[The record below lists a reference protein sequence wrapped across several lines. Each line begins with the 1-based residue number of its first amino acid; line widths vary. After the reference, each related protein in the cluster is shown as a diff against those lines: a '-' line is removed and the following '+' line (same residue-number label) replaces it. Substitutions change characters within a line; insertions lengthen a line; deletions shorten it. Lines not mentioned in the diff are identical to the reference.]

1 MPGGQLGLFILFF
14 IVVGHHAHVDLDV
27 PFHLIELGVVAVE
40 IESVFFVDALDLDII
55 LFFVRILVEE
65 EVFVLRGVSR
75 SEADVH
81 GKAEAEQKHKLTSK
95 AHGRLHGLM
104 RDSKLSD
111 QPLQALRHEPDTTR
125 TLRRITRR
133 HGRGSR
139 AYVVAARGGAPFLS
153 AADGRLLVRWLESGI
168 SVARILAAVDEVAE
182 KRRKK
187 RTRGRLTLS
196 ACKAALR
203 AGSQARPQS
212 PVPGASLSTYTAA
225 LREMTV
231 CSTLEGER
239 QRLIRRIEGIDG
251 ALGPEH
257 LATEA
262 VVAVR
267 SFQEA
272 AWNQAQANALRQEA
286 DQN

>member
-1 MPGGQLGLFILFF
+1 MSLTQP
-14 IVVGHHAHVDLDV
+14 APLDAAS
-27 PFHLIELGVVAVE
+27 LA
-40 IESVFFVDALDLDII
+40 AMA
-55 LFFVRILVEE
+55 E
-65 EVFVLRGVSR
+65 EV
-75 SEADVH
+75 
-81 GKAEAEQKHKLTSK
+81 
-95 AHGRLHGLM
+95 
-104 RDSKLSD
+104 
-111 QPLQALRHEPDTTR
+111 
-125 TLRRITRR
+125 
-133 HGRGSR
+133 R

-196 ACKAALR
+196 ACKR
-203 AGSQARPQS
+203 SIEGKSSQARPQS

-272 AWNQAQANALRQEA
+272 AWNQAQAEINALRQEA
-286 DQN
+286 DQELAALKSVLTPQALATAVEEVCRDIVRRRTPLVSASAVWDRVTTS